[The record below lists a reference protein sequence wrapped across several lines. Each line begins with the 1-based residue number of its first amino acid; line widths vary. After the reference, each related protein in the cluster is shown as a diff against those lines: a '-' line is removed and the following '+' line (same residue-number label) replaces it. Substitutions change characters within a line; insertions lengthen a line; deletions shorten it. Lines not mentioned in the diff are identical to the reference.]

1 MEGAMSNL
9 GLVPIGKDQGFVP
22 FVEYVFGN
30 KSMGFYR
37 NDVSRLLVLLH
48 KMKKD
53 GLPVL
58 LKKMIAEGPFDPELV
73 RRYEPLTMHC
83 EYVWAK
89 LLLDVRAGIDKMPF
103 WLSALA
109 GHEDYRNARP
119 CKQIVVI
126 SVLCEQVESLLKR
139 YGPDSHNT
147 IPPPAS
153 ESDS

>member
-1 MEGAMSNL
+1 MSNL

-22 FVEYVFGN
+22 FVEYVFGE

-53 GLPVL
+53 GLLVL
-58 LKKMIAEGPFDPELV
+58 LQKMLAEGPFDPELV
-73 RRYEPLTMHC
+73 RQYEPLTMHC
-83 EYVWAK
+83 EYLWAK
-89 LLLDVRAGIDKMPF
+89 LFLDVRAGADKMPF

-109 GHEDYRNARP
+109 GHEDHLNARP
-119 CKQIVVI
+119 RKQIVAI
-126 SVLCEQVESLLKR
+126 SALCEPIEFLLKR

-147 IPPPAS
+147 IPPPAA